1 MTANKHEDKNAV
13 KLTHVKKTYDQEV
26 VVKDLSLD
34 VDVGEFFVLVG
45 ASGSGKTTTLKM
57 INRLVQ
63 PESGR
68 VFVQG
73 TDIAQQPLNDLRH
86 RIGYVLQSS
95 ALFPNMTV
103 FENAAVTLNAVGVS
117 NKQAKS
123 RIETLLTE
131 VGLDSERYLNRYS
144 DALSGGERQRVG
156 IVRALAAEPDLILM
170 DEPFS
175 ALDPISRKQ
184 LQNLIS
190 EIHQRYQTT
199 IIFVTHD
206 MNEALRLGDR
216 IAVMHA
222 GELLQVGRPE
232 QIVQHPANAEVRAL
246 FEGQTN
252 TASIADLV
260 AQGYYQVEKQGD
272 YPALELDASLSTLA
286 QMLVTASVV
295 LVDRQY
301 LITVDDYL
309 RYMAQ
314 K

>member
-13 KLTHVKKTYDQEV
+13 KLNHVKKTYDQEV
-26 VVKDLSLD
+26 VVKDLSLA

-63 PESGR
+63 PESGQ

-117 NKQAKS
+117 NKQAQQ

-131 VGLDSERYLNRYS
+131 VGLDPERYLNRYP

-184 LQNLIS
+184 LQTLIS

-232 QIVQHPANAEVRAL
+232 QIVQHPANDEVRAL

-252 TASIADLV
+252 AATIADLV
-260 AQGYYQVEKQGD
+260 AQGYYQVEQQGE
-272 YPALELDASLSTLA
+272 YQTLELDASLSTLA
-286 QMLVTASVV
+286 QMLVTDSAV

-314 K
+314 N

>member
-13 KLTHVKKTYDQEV
+13 KLHHVKKTYDQEV
-26 VVKDLSLD
+26 VVKDLSLA

-63 PESGR
+63 PESGQ

-117 NKQAKS
+117 NKQAQQ

-131 VGLDSERYLNRYS
+131 VGLDPERYLNRYP
-144 DALSGGERQRVG
+144 DALSGGEKQRVG

-232 QIVQHPANAEVRAL
+232 QIVQHPANSEVRAL

-252 TASIADLV
+252 AASIADLV
-260 AQGYYQVEKQGD
+260 AQGYYQVEQQGE
-272 YPALELDASLSTLA
+272 YQALELDATLSTLA
-286 QMLVTASVV
+286 QMLVTDSAV

-314 K
+314 N